1 MSTADERPGVL
12 NMRASRSATT
22 ATGVLALVVA
32 GCRLGQATIPSGA
45 QLVHVV
51 TTTSVVRLDAATVH
65 AGDVYLEIDEPADG
79 GSFLF
84 VERKAEA
91 TDTPGPLTDDDLAR
105 LARGDTQGT
114 SISGAGPSCIGPQ
127 GEGRGHLAAPGVC
140 GDVFKFALGP
150 GKYAILGPGWNEQL
164 TEVSPVPTAGP
175 SGPLIPATMAVLQVL
190 P

>member
-1 MSTADERPGVL
+1 
-12 NMRASRSATT
+12 MRGSGSVVVAA
-22 ATGVLALVVA
+22 AAGMMVLVVA
-32 GCRLGQATIPSGA
+32 ACGPGQATIPSGA
-45 QLVHVV
+45 QVVHVV
-51 TTTSVVRLDAATVH
+51 ATASVVRLDAASVH
-65 AGDVYLEIDEPADG
+65 AGDVYLQIDEPADG

-105 LARGDTQGT
+105 LARGDTMGT

-127 GEGRGHLAAPGVC
+127 GAGRGHLAGPGVC
-140 GDVFKFALGP
+140 GNVFKFAALGP

-164 TEVSPVPTAGP
+164 TELSPAPTAGP
-175 SGPLIPATMAVLQVL
+175 QGPVIPATMAVLEVL